1 MAGKGFDSLETIQVV
16 VLVVVALMTQQHLK
30 CVAVGIGAVPV
41 QQLLERVVLIAVD
54 EALGAGIVTHTVTDD
69 GVVIL
74 AVLGI
79 AQIQVGI
86 QGDVKSIRQN
96 KGDIAL
102 AGQGVAVGPVHVKSD
117 LPQIVAARI
126 LGTAVGFTAVIHLV
140 TLLVQ
145 DVIAVRRRQVVLIYG
160 IDGRNVAAVAEG
172 VLVAALTVAV
182 VIDDLVRTGDV
193 QAGLEP
199 GFGLQVDACA
209 TIDALKARLLG
220 VAFLL
225 GVTYTQVIVSVLGA
239 TITTD
244 VVLLAETAAD
254 SGLEPVEVVGDA
266 ALDMG
271 IIPQLET
278 IEQLVVGLV
287 EDVVFQI

>member
-30 CVAVGIGAVPV
+30 CVAVGIGAGPV

-102 AGQGVAVGPVHVKSD
+102 AGHGVAVGPVHVKSD

-145 DVIAVRRRQVVLIYG
+145 DVIAVRRQVMLIDG
-160 IDGRNVAAVAEG
+160 IDGRNVAAVAKG

-225 GVTYTQVIVSVLGA
+225 GVAYTQVIVSILGA

-266 ALDMG
+266 ALDLG